1 LAAEETEFPVVM
13 RGYERPLVDDA
24 IRDFRKEI
32 LNLTAMNSQLLTELR
47 DAQNRILDLES
58 QLSEFETPT
67 YAGVGAKAAQ
77 ILATAEELALKLVA
91 DAESDRAAL
100 LEAAV
105 AEGEQRK
112 SDAQEYH
119 DELVAEASR
128 RADRIINAAQTDYE
142 ETMATAKRE
151 GERLVDEAMREAG
164 STRGAIATE
173 VAKMRATAKREAEL
187 KLAEA
192 ERQIAERKLIME
204 RAILAPIQQN
214 LVDAVLSEQAR
225 IDLNLELSARRAEA
239 EAEYQRKYQEA
250 VASTQRYLDDANSQI
265 STALSRVAAAR
276 LEAETLE
283 VAARSINKKTTEEA
297 KTKAEQIISA
307 AEIEARSILAKA
319 QEKVAQRLQQLEVAE
334 RKLSHERD
342 SILVYLDNLKQVID
356 QIKKDV

>member
-1 LAAEETEFPVVM
+1 MAAEETEFPVVM

-187 KLAEA
+187 KLAET

>member
-319 QEKVAQRLQQLEVAE
+319 QEKVAQRLQHLEVAE

>member
-187 KLAEA
+187 KLAET